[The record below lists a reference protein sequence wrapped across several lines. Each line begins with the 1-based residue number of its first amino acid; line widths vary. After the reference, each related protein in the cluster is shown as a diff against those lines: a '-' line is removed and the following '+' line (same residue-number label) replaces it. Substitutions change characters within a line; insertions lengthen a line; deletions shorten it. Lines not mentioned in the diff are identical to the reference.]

1 MTRCW
6 CAEISIDAGQR
17 RQESVLLHRTGQPGA
32 VRLHQLA
39 GDRRFPRPGTPARVL
54 DRIRAGPVRTSAIL
68 LGFGLSRLGFT
79 LLQSMLLI
87 GVGALIFGVSLGD
100 PLGVALVVLAF
111 ALVCTG
117 AGLLVGSLARNG
129 EQALA
134 IGIPTAIAL
143 GMLGGAM
150 WPLEIVGSA
159 MRTAGHATPHALSLI
174 HI

>member
-1 MTRCW
+1 M
-6 CAEISIDAGQR
+6 
-17 RQESVLLHRTGQPGA
+17 
-32 VRLHQLA
+32 
-39 GDRRFPRPGTPARVL
+39 
-54 DRIRAGPVRTSAIL
+54 RTSAIL

-87 GVGALIFGVSLGD
+87 GVGALTFGVSLGD

-150 WPLEIVGSA
+150 
-159 MRTAGHATPHALSLI
+159 
-174 HI
+174 